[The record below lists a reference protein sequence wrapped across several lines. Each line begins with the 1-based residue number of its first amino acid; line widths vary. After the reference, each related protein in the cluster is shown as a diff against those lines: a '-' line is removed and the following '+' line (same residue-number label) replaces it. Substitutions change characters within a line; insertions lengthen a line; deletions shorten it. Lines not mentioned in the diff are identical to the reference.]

1 MGLRLRIAALAAVV
15 SLAACGG
22 GGGGADPPR
31 SVSASWV
38 ATLRYQPTD
47 IHVSMQTTTVPFMYV
62 DSGATNGVYPS
73 PATFRAEIDSAN
85 PGLLSGACSTVAHM
99 SAGVMQFTDAQ
110 GVAAPSYVVFFQPA
124 AVGTCTQ
131 RLDVGAGGVQS
142 FSVTVTP

>member
-15 SLAACGG
+15 SLAACG